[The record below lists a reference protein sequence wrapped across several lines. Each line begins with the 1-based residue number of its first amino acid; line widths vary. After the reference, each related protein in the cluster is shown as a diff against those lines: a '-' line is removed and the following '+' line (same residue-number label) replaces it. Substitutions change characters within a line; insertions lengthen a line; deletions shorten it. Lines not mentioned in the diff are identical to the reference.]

1 MDFFVS
7 DMGKFWLV
15 IGNFF
20 LTWKFLLDM
29 RFWLEQNFLDMG
41 EFFFLLGME
50 FWLEQI
56 FGQGKIFCKAWDFF
70 FFGSEYFGMS
80 ILGWIFCGHLDDW
93 PTLFCKTSRVEVA
106 SKCWKAHGRYCL
118 QTLRTSSMKQA
129 SRISSKLYWIMIP
142 MSTRISNYSLLCQ
155 SDLRHYLHFQFSRH

>member
-1 MDFFVS
+1 MFYVRHELLCVCVCVCVLD
-7 DMGKFWLV
+7 
-15 IGNFF
+15 IG
-20 LTWKFLLDM
+20 KFLLDM

-80 ILGWIFCGHLDDW
+80 NLWI
-93 PTLFCKTSRVEVA
+93 S
-106 SKCWKAHGRYCL
+106 
-118 QTLRTSSMKQA
+118 
-129 SRISSKLYWIMIP
+129 
-142 MSTRISNYSLLCQ
+142 
-155 SDLRHYLHFQFSRH
+155 

>member
-1 MDFFVS
+1 MEIFV
-7 DMGKFWLV
+7 GHR
-15 IGNFF
+15 NFF
-20 LTWKFLLDM
+20 FWHRNFCWSWK
-29 RFWLEQNFLDMG
+29 NFV
-41 EFFFLLGME
+41 
-50 FWLEQI
+50 WT
-56 FGQGKIFCKAWDFF
+56 CK
-70 FFGSEYFGMS
+70 YFGMS

-155 SDLRHYLHFQFSRH
+155 SDLGHYLHFQFSRHWWGDVDTLWILSDYWLKVGWWKNQSQWFPHFKRD